1 MDEGNLEKS
10 IDIEYDLDILKDKE
24 KDDIDEL
31 AHKINNIV
39 HQLRNI
45 TIEERQAQQTKQI

>member
-31 AHKINNIV
+31 VYKINNIV
-39 HQLRNI
+39 Y
-45 TIEERQAQQTKQI
+45 